1 MFASIVTG
9 FFAEDDIKLNN
20 QTFNWPG
27 RMDPIFEVG
36 QQRLTSRREK
46 ATKPA
51 AAVQERPQA
60 DRETR
65 AGQGRDVGTAYDGD
79 REGRDGFA

>member
-20 QTFNWPG
+20 QMFNWPG

-46 ATKPA
+46 AENEIKERHVTQQGRVGRIFPA
-51 AAVQERPQA
+51 CSRCFYLVQE
-60 DRETR
+60 DK
-65 AGQGRDVGTAYDGD
+65 V
-79 REGRDGFA
+79 